1 MTSTRVVFTSIPDNL
16 KRAMTVMESTTA
28 PSTTPRKRQR
38 LTHLSPEEK
47 MLRRKLKNRVAAQTA
62 RDRKKAHMDT
72 IEEAL
77 EFTQMANQDLQTEN
91 QALRDENDCLM
102 RENQELRR
110 RLGLTTDSQVE
121 ETKTDASV
129 AVIKKEVGS
138 PESAALNAP
147 LQQVQVQLISAWLAT
162 LLCLSLTCFWD
173 FLRTSTPKPQVP
185 QAAFHQTPSKL
196 TQSKTFPTQW
206 WGPQQ
211 RSWNPS
217 KN

>member
-1 MTSTRVVFTSIPDNL
+1 MTSTRVVFTSIPENL
-16 KRAMTVMESTTA
+16 KRNIGVMESTTT
-28 PSTTPRKRQR
+28 PGPTPRKRQR
-38 LTHLSPEEK
+38 LTHLTPEEK

-77 EFTQMANQDLQTEN
+77 EVTQLANQDLQSKN
-91 QALRDENDCLM
+91 AALREENDRLM
-102 RENQELRR
+102 LENEELRQ
-110 RLGLTTDSQVE
+110 RLGLTADNRVE
-121 ETKTDASV
+121 KAKTEEGV

-147 LQQVQVQLISAWLAT
+147 LQQVQIQLISAWLAT

-173 FLRTSTPKPQVP
+173 FLRTSTPKTNFPLAVSE
-185 QAAFHQTPSKL
+185 QTPSKPA
-196 TQSKTFPTQW
+196 QSKTFPTQW